1 MTFKKM
7 NAIWAGP
14 PIAGLGGRCPN
25 GCMSPGGISQLI
37 REGSLSDVASDI
49 PAGVTLAEYAAA
61 RRRKAG
67 GRRRTRVTSFLLA
80 RRTR

>member
-14 PIAGLGGRCPN
+14 PIAGLDGWCRN
-25 GCMSPGGISQLI
+25 GYMTPEGISQQI

-49 PAGVTLAEYAAA
+49 PAGLTIAEYAAA
-61 RRRKAG
+61 RRRRPG
-67 GRRRTRVTSFLLA
+67 GRRRARVTSFLLP
-80 RRTR
+80 RRIR